1 MNLRVLALC
10 LSFCIPPLAYA
21 QTQSVGPVDN
31 LDGKKVSVAK
41 VGVTQAPVERMRLS
55 DYLLKT
61 QSGQDAYLLGLSWK
75 AASERDNQKKLK
87 TELLA
92 ALAKITPPKGD
103 PSFETSRQA
112 LKDLIE
118 EMPITGRVG
127 LPNGNARYLQINPKM
142 DPILEP
148 GDQVEAPKAPT
159 SITLIRTDGL
169 ICKVAYQPNVEA
181 RQYFKAC
188 RAQAVVAD
196 WAWVIEPDGK
206 VQKVST
212 ASWNESKQNLP
223 APGSWIW
230 APPRS
235 SIWAH
240 KDSQQFNQL
249 LTRFLATQESSGQ
262 ASTVDGLVQERTP
275 PILSTAD
282 RYYSSRDLPLTTSMW
297 GPIGLL
303 ETPSARIAPAGTA
316 SINFSLAKPYGQVNI
331 FLTPYDFLE
340 FGFTYTNINNV
351 PYGPENVSGSQT
363 AKDKSAD
370 IKLRLWQESAYLP
383 EIALG
388 ARDFVGTGNFSGEY
402 LVASKRASNFDFSLG
417 MAWGY
422 LGNRGNVK
430 NPFTL
435 FNSSY
440 STRPP
445 NTNQNG
451 GTLTGNYF
459 KGPSALIGGVQ
470 YHTPWDPLILKVE
483 LDGNNYQNEPYGN
496 VLQSKTP
503 INLGAVYQWGPLD
516 FTVGL
521 RQGTQVMFALSLH
534 ERLDQ
539 LATSKIAEPR
549 PLPVD
554 LKAVGNYTPPSYL
567 FLSNSNSSESIT
579 KAKKP
584 LLEKSTTKT
593 SSNLQAGSVPLTG
606 KSSNAEAGLSI
617 SSQPDFA
624 SQAQSSGQT
633 PVTQNSLAPKPSG
646 ASVVNATQTL
656 LDFQTQTG
664 WDVSTLFVKEN
675 SWIIDLDNAT
685 GVFLTDRMNK
695 GIGVLHRDAPS
706 NITEFTLQF
715 YNWGLLVSTFK
726 VDRTQW
732 MLSQTQLLAP
742 SKIKNPIEMAP
753 VDLVTAKEGREFGK
767 LSHSPWQGELG
778 MSYTQILGGPNVPL
792 LFAFSA
798 QGQGIYKWRD
808 DAWLSSIINVRL
820 VDNFGKFTYQ
830 SPSNLPPVRTD
841 IRQYMTTSVATMPN
855 LQATKTF
862 QPANDHFA
870 SIYGGYLEMMFAG
883 AGGEYLYRPSNS
895 KLALGVD
902 ANRVYQRQFNQ
913 WTSLQNYSVNTGHIT
928 AYWDTG
934 WEDTLVKFSVGQYL
948 AGDRGGTLDVSRVF
962 GNGVK
967 MGAYITRTNVNYSQY
982 GEGSY
987 DKGIY
992 VGVPFDAFF
1001 GVHSNSTAN
1010 LLWTPL
1016 IRDGGAKLFR
1026 QYPLYEMTN
1035 SRDNRALTT
1044 GPLVTGN

>member
-1 MNLRVLALC
+1 MLA
-10 LSFCIPPLAYA
+10 IA
-21 QTQSVGPVDN
+21 QSVEAP
-31 LDGKKVSVAK
+31 DGSKNKKDL
-41 VGVTQAPVERMRLS
+41 GVEISAIQKPDERIRLS
-55 DYLLKT
+55 DFLIKT
-61 QSGQDAYLLGLSWK
+61 QPNQDAYLLGLSWR
-75 AASERDNQKKLK
+75 AASERESQAKLK
-87 TELLA
+87 DQLLA
-92 ALAKITPPKGD
+92 SLAKLPPPKND

-112 LKDLIE
+112 LRDLIE
-118 EMPITGRVG
+118 KMPITGRVS
-127 LPNGNARYLQINPKM
+127 LMNANARYLQIQPKM
-142 DPILEP
+142 DPILEV
-148 GDQVEAPKAPT
+148 GDQIEIPKTPNT
-159 SITLIRTDGL
+159 ITLIRTDGL
-169 ICKVAYQPNVEA
+169 ICKVAHQPNVET

-196 WAWVIEPDGK
+196 WAWIIEPDGR
-206 VQKVST
+206 VRKVST
-212 ASWNESKQNLP
+212 ADWNEASQNLP

-240 KDSQQFNQL
+240 SDSQQFNQL
-249 LTRFLATQESSGQ
+249 LTQFLATQDSSGQ
-262 ASTVDGLVQERTP
+262 INTIDAAVHERTP

-282 RYYSSRDLPLTTSMW
+282 RYYSSRNLPLTTSLW

-303 ETPSARIAPAGTA
+303 QTPSARVAPAGTG
-316 SINFSLAKPYGQVNI
+316 SINFSLAKPYGEVNV
-331 FLTPYDFLE
+331 FLNPYDFLE
-340 FGFTYTNINNV
+340 FGFTYTNVSNV
-351 PYGPENVSGSQT
+351 PYGPQNVSGSQT
-363 AKDKSAD
+363 AKDKSAA
-370 IKLRLWQESAYLP
+370 IKLRLWQESAYVP

-388 ARDFVGTGNFSGEY
+388 ARDFVGTGAFGGEY
-402 LVASKRASNFDFSLG
+402 LVFSKRASNLDFSLG
-417 MAWGY
+417 LGWGY
-422 LGNRGNVK
+422 LGNRGNVT
-430 NPFTL
+430 NPLTL

-445 NTNQNG
+445 NTNQTG

-459 KGPSALIGGVQ
+459 KGPSAVFGGVQ
-470 YHTPWDPLILKVE
+470 YHTPWDPLILKIE

-496 VLQSKTP
+496 VLLSKTP
-503 INLGAVYQWGPLD
+503 INLGAVYRWGPLD

-521 RQGTQVMFALSLH
+521 RQGTQVMFGLSLH

-549 PLPVD
+549 SLPVD
-554 LKAVGNYTPPSYL
+554 LKTVGSYTPPSYL
-567 FLSNSNSSESIT
+567 SLNTSPSSENLEV
-579 KAKKP
+579 AKKP
-584 LLEKSTTKT
+584 LAKAATTQLNTKT
-593 SSNLQAGSVPLTG
+593 QNASGPLLDTKTDLQTTSQSGSTKQLGVLDRAPPTETTTVA
-606 KSSNAEAGLSI
+606 KAERPYVL
-617 SSQPDFA
+617 
-624 SQAQSSGQT
+624 
-633 PVTQNSLAPKPSG
+633 NS
-646 ASVVNATQTL
+646 TQTL
-656 LDFQTQTG
+656 LEFQAQTG
-664 WDVSTLFVKEN
+664 WNVNGLYNKDN
-675 SWIIDLDNAT
+675 RWIIDIDNAT

-715 YNWGLLVSTFK
+715 YNWGLLVSTFQ
-726 VDRTQW
+726 VDRMQW

-742 SKIKNPIEMAP
+742 SKIKNPIGAIP
-753 VDLVTAKEGREFGK
+753 VDLSTAQEGKELGK
-767 LSHSPWQGELG
+767 LSHSPWQGEFG
-778 MSYTQILGGPNVPL
+778 MAYTQILGGPNVPL
-792 LFAFSA
+792 LFALSA
-798 QGQGIYKWRD
+798 QGQGIYKLRD

-830 SPSNLPPVRTD
+830 SPTNLPPVRTD
-841 IRQYMTTSVATMPN
+841 IRQYMTTSIATMPN

-883 AGGEYLYRPSNS
+883 AGGEYLYRPTNS
-895 KLALGVD
+895 KFALGVD

-934 WEDTLVKFSVGQYL
+934 LENTLVKFSLGQYL
-948 AGDRGGTLDVSRVF
+948 AGDRGGTLDISRVF

-967 MGAYITRTNVNYSQY
+967 MGAYVTRTNVNYSQY
-982 GEGSY
+982 GEGSF

-1001 GVHSNSTAN
+1001 GKHSESTAN
-1010 LLWTPL
+1010 LLWTPI

-1035 SRDNRALTT
+1035 SRDNRALIT

>member
-1 MNLRVLALC
+1 M
-10 LSFCIPPLAYA
+10 
-21 QTQSVGPVDN
+21 
-31 LDGKKVSVAK
+31 
-41 VGVTQAPVERMRLS
+41 
-55 DYLLKT
+55 
-61 QSGQDAYLLGLSWK
+61 
-75 AASERDNQKKLK
+75 
-87 TELLA
+87 
-92 ALAKITPPKGD
+92 
-103 PSFETSRQA
+103 
-112 LKDLIE
+112 
-118 EMPITGRVG
+118 
-127 LPNGNARYLQINPKM
+127 
-142 DPILEP
+142 
-148 GDQVEAPKAPT
+148 
-159 SITLIRTDGL
+159 
-169 ICKVAYQPNVEA
+169 EA

-206 VQKVST
+206 VRKVST
-212 ASWNESKQNLP
+212 APWNEAKQNLP

-240 KDSQQFNQL
+240 KDAQQFNQL

-262 ASTVDGLVQERTP
+262 ATTIDGLVQQRTP
-275 PILSTAD
+275 PILLAAD

-303 ETPSARIAPAGTA
+303 ETASARVAPAGTA
-316 SINFSLAKPYGQVNI
+316 SINFSLAKPYGQANI

-340 FGFTYTNINNV
+340 FGFTYTNVNNV
-351 PYGPENVSGSQT
+351 PYGPQSTSGNQT
-363 AKDKSAD
+363 YKDKSAD
-370 IKLRLWQESAYLP
+370 IKLRLWQESAYAP

-388 ARDFVGTGNFSGEY
+388 ARDFVGTGSFGGEY

-417 MAWGY
+417 LGWGY

-459 KGPSALIGGVQ
+459 KGPSAVFGGVQ

-496 VLQSKTP
+496 VLLSKTP

-554 LKAVGNYTPPSYL
+554 LKAVGAYTPPSYL
-567 FLSNSNSSESIT
+567 SLSTSNGSASLT
-579 KAKKP
+579 RDKKP
-584 LLEKSTTKT
+584 LIEPSSAKTISDSRAGGSPPSGASSSAESDLKIRSQPGSAKQTPTQGQTTLT
-593 SSNLQAGSVPLTG
+593 QVPLT
-606 KSSNAEAGLSI
+606 
-617 SSQPDFA
+617 
-624 SQAQSSGQT
+624 
-633 PVTQNSLAPKPSG
+633 QNVVSP
-646 ASVVNATQTL
+646 SVVNATQTL

-664 WDVSTLFVKEN
+664 WGVSGLFVKEN
-675 SWIIDLDNAT
+675 RWIINLDNAT

-706 NITEFTLQF
+706 DITEFTLQF
-715 YNWGLLVSTFK
+715 YNWGLLVSTFQ
-726 VDRTQW
+726 VNRVQW
-732 MLSQTQLLAP
+732 MLSQTQLLTP
-742 SKIKNPIEMAP
+742 SKIKQPIDLLP
-753 VDLVTAKEGREFGK
+753 VNMQTAKDGK
-767 LSHSPWQGELG
+767 ELGNLSHSPLQGELG
-778 MSYTQILGGPNVPL
+778 MAYTQILGGPNVPL
-792 LFAFSA
+792 LFALSA
-798 QGQGIYKWRD
+798 QGQGIYKLRD

-830 SPSNLPPVRTD
+830 SPTNLPPVRTD
-841 IRQYMTTSVATMPN
+841 IRQYMTTSTATMPN

-883 AGGEYLYRPSNS
+883 AGTEYLYRPSNS

-913 WTSLQNYSVNTGHIT
+913 WTSLQNYAVNTGHIT

-948 AGDRGGTLDVSRVF
+948 AGDRGGTLDVSRIF

-967 MGAYITRTNVNYSQY
+967 MGAYVTKTNVNYSQY

-992 VGVPFDAFF
+992 VGIPFDAFF
-1001 GVHSNSTAN
+1001 GVHSDSTAN

-1035 SRDNRALTT
+1035 SRDNRALIT

>member
-1 MNLRVLALC
+1 MTLRSLWLSISLCVPVLA
-10 LSFCIPPLAYA
+10 SA
-21 QTQSVGPVDN
+21 QGVGAGNN
-31 LDGKKVSVAK
+31 LENQKTSGVQVA
-41 VGVTQAPVERMRLS
+41 VTQAPVERMRLS
-55 DYLLKT
+55 DFLLKAEPR
-61 QSGQDAYLLGLSWK
+61 QNPYLLGLSWK
-75 AASERDNQKKLK
+75 AASEQESQQKLK

-103 PSFETSRQA
+103 PSFVASRQA
-112 LKDLIE
+112 LNDLIE
-118 EMPITGRVG
+118 KMPITGRVA
-127 LPNGNARYLQINPKM
+127 LSNNNARYLQINPKM
-142 DPILEP
+142 DPILEV

-169 ICKVAYQPNVEA
+169 ICKVTYQPNVEA

-206 VQKVST
+206 VRKVST
-212 ASWNESKQNLP
+212 ASWNEAKQNLP

-240 KDSQQFNQL
+240 KDAQQFNQL
-249 LTRFLATQESSGQ
+249 FTRFLATQESSGQ
-262 ASTVDGLVQERTP
+262 ATTVDQLAQERTP
-275 PILSTAD
+275 PILSAAD

-340 FGFTYTNINNV
+340 FGFTYTNTNNV
-351 PYGPENVSGSQT
+351 PYGPENVSGNQT

-370 IKLRLWQESAYLP
+370 IKLRLWQESAYVP

-388 ARDFVGTGNFSGEY
+388 ARDFVGTGSFGGEY

-459 KGPSALIGGVQ
+459 KGPSAVFGGVQ

-549 PLPVD
+549 SLPVD
-554 LKAVGNYTPPSYL
+554 LKAVGSYTPPSYL
-567 FLSNSNSSESIT
+567 SLSASNSSESFT

-593 SSNLQAGSVPLTG
+593 NSNLQAGSVPLTG

-624 SQAQSSGQT
+624 SQTQSSGQT
-633 PVTQNSLAPKPSG
+633 PITQTSLTPKSSG
-646 ASVVNATQTL
+646 DSVVKATQTL

-664 WDVSTLFVKEN
+664 WGVSGLYVKEN
-675 SWIIDLDNAT
+675 RWIVDLDNAT

-706 NITEFTLQF
+706 DITEFTLQF
-715 YNWGLLVSTFK
+715 YNWGLLVSTFQ
-726 VDRTQW
+726 VNRVQW
-732 MLSQTQLLAP
+732 MLSQTQLLTP
-742 SKIKNPIEMAP
+742 SKIKQPIDLLP
-753 VDLVTAKEGREFGK
+753 VNMQTAKDGK
-767 LSHSPWQGELG
+767 ELGNLSHSPWQGELG
-778 MSYTQILGGPNVPL
+778 MAYTQILGGPNVPL
-792 LFAFSA
+792 LFALSA
-798 QGQGIYKWRD
+798 QGQGIYKLRD

-830 SPSNLPPVRTD
+830 SPTNLPPVRTD
-841 IRQYMTTSVATMPN
+841 IRQYMTTSTATMSN

-883 AGGEYLYRPSNS
+883 AGTEYLYRPSNS

-913 WTSLQNYSVNTGHIT
+913 WTSLQNYAVNTGHIT

-1001 GVHSNSTAN
+1001 GVHSDSTAN

-1035 SRDNRALTT
+1035 SRDNRALIT

>member
-1 MNLRVLALC
+1 MLA
-10 LSFCIPPLAYA
+10 IA
-21 QTQSVGPVDN
+21 QSVEAP
-31 LDGKKVSVAK
+31 DGSKNKKDS
-41 VGVTQAPVERMRLS
+41 GVEISAIQKPDERIRLS
-55 DYLLKT
+55 DFLIKT
-61 QSGQDAYLLGLSWK
+61 QPNQDAYLLGLSWR
-75 AASERDNQKKLK
+75 AASERESQAKLK
-87 TELLA
+87 DQLLA
-92 ALAKITPPKGD
+92 SLAKLPPPKND

-112 LKDLIE
+112 LRDLIE
-118 EMPITGRVG
+118 KMPITGRVS
-127 LPNGNARYLQINPKM
+127 LMNANARYLQIQPKM
-142 DPILEP
+142 DPILEV
-148 GDQVEAPKAPT
+148 GDQIEIPKTPNT
-159 SITLIRTDGL
+159 ITLIRTDGL
-169 ICKVAYQPNVEA
+169 ICKVAHQPNVET

-196 WAWVIEPDGK
+196 WAWIIEPDGR
-206 VQKVST
+206 VRKVST
-212 ASWNESKQNLP
+212 ADWNEASQNLP

-240 KDSQQFNQL
+240 SDSQQFNQL
-249 LTRFLATQESSGQ
+249 LTQFLATQDSSGQ
-262 ASTVDGLVQERTP
+262 INTIDAAVHERAP

-282 RYYSSRDLPLTTSMW
+282 RYYSSRNLPLTTSLW

-303 ETPSARIAPAGTA
+303 QTPSARVAPAGTG
-316 SINFSLAKPYGQVNI
+316 SINFSLAKPYGEVNV
-331 FLTPYDFLE
+331 FLNPYDFLE
-340 FGFTYTNINNV
+340 FGFTYTNVSNV
-351 PYGPENVSGSQT
+351 PYGPQNVSGSQT
-363 AKDKSAD
+363 AKDKSAA
-370 IKLRLWQESAYLP
+370 IKLRLWQESAYVP

-388 ARDFVGTGNFSGEY
+388 ARDFVGTGAFGGEY
-402 LVASKRASNFDFSLG
+402 LVFSKRASNLDFSLG
-417 MAWGY
+417 LGWGY

-430 NPFTL
+430 NPLTL

-445 NTNQNG
+445 NTNQTG

-459 KGPSALIGGVQ
+459 KGPSAVFGGVQ
-470 YHTPWDPLILKVE
+470 YHTPWDPLILKIE

-496 VLQSKTP
+496 VLLSKTP
-503 INLGAVYQWGPLD
+503 INLGAVYRWGPLD

-521 RQGTQVMFALSLH
+521 RQGTQVMFGLSLH

-549 PLPVD
+549 SLPVD
-554 LKAVGNYTPPSYL
+554 LKTVGSYTPPSYL
-567 FLSNSNSSESIT
+567 SLNTSPSSENLEV
-579 KAKKP
+579 AKKP
-584 LLEKSTTKT
+584 LAKAATTQLNTKT
-593 SSNLQAGSVPLTG
+593 QNASGPLLDTKTDLQTTSQSGSTKQLGVVDRAPPTETTTVA
-606 KSSNAEAGLSI
+606 KAERPYVL
-617 SSQPDFA
+617 
-624 SQAQSSGQT
+624 
-633 PVTQNSLAPKPSG
+633 NS
-646 ASVVNATQTL
+646 TQTL
-656 LDFQTQTG
+656 LEFQAQTG
-664 WDVSTLFVKEN
+664 WNVNGLNNKDN
-675 SWIIDLDNAT
+675 RWIIDIDNAT

-715 YNWGLLVSTFK
+715 YNWGLLVSTFQ
-726 VDRTQW
+726 VDRMQW

-742 SKIKNPIEMAP
+742 SKIKNPIGAIP
-753 VDLVTAKEGREFGK
+753 VELSTAQEGKELGK
-767 LSHSPWQGELG
+767 LSHSPWQGEFG
-778 MSYTQILGGPNVPL
+778 MAYTQVLGGPNVPL
-792 LFAFSA
+792 LFALSA
-798 QGQGIYKWRD
+798 QGQGIYKLRD

-830 SPSNLPPVRTD
+830 SPTNLPPVRTD
-841 IRQYMTTSVATMPN
+841 IRQYMTTSIATMPN

-883 AGGEYLYRPSNS
+883 AGGEYLYRPTNS
-895 KLALGVD
+895 KFALGVD

-934 WEDTLVKFSVGQYL
+934 LENTLVKFSLGQYL
-948 AGDRGGTLDVSRVF
+948 AGDRGGTLDISRVF

-967 MGAYITRTNVNYSQY
+967 MGAYVTRTNVNYSQY
-982 GEGSY
+982 GEGSF

-1001 GVHSNSTAN
+1001 GKHSESTAN
-1010 LLWTPL
+1010 LLWTPI

-1035 SRDNRALTT
+1035 SRDNRALIT